1 MGYQDIHWKIVDYQG
16 YQLQDSELWFRGP
29 EPKNLQK
36 NQYFVCLGAAQT
48 FGCFCPQPYPAL
60 LEKSLDFPVL
70 NLGYGGAGPLFYL
83 QHEELWDLINHAKFA
98 IIQVM
103 SGRSESNSLFDSG
116 GLEYL
121 VRRSDGEQLSAE
133 NAYSQLLDSNYPLG
147 TIPAAKRWTKK
158 LYYFKENKPVKK
170 IVDET
175 RNNWIEN
182 YRQLLA
188 KIHVPKILFWFSKRP
203 PNYRERYS
211 SLAKLFGEFPQL
223 VNATMVNEIKELCD
237 DYVEYVGDRGSPQL
251 LIDRFTG
258 EPTTIDLS
266 TDQDRP
272 DVAGI
277 WTHNTYYPSP
287 EMQVDSANLL
297 TSVCKK
303 YLRSNAA
310 GHE

>member
-16 YQLQDSELWFRGP
+16 YQFKNSQLWFRGP
-29 EPKNLQK
+29 EPQKLQAK
-36 NQYFVCLGAAQT
+36 KYFVCLGAAQT
-48 FGCFCPQPYPAL
+48 FGCFCQQPYPKL
-60 LEKSLDFPVL
+60 LEDKLNFSAL

-83 QHEELWDLINHAKFA
+83 KHDELWDSINNAKFA

-121 VRRSDGEQLSAE
+121 VRRSDGQKFSAE
-133 NAYSQLLDSNYPLG
+133 NAYSQLLEQNYPLG

-158 LYYFKENKPVKK
+158 IYYFRENKPVKK
-170 IVDET
+170 IIDET
-175 RNNWIEN
+175 RSNWSEN

-188 KIHVPKILFWFSKRP
+188 KISIPKILLWFSKRKP
-203 PNYRERYS
+203 HYRERYS

-223 VNATMVNEIKELCD
+223 VNGSMVNEIKELCD
-237 DYVEYVGDRGSPQL
+237 DYVECISDRGSPQL

-258 EPTTIDLS
+258 KPTTINLAVDP
-266 TDQDRP
+266 DRH
-272 DVAGI
+272 DVSGI

-287 EMQVDSANLL
+287 EMQIDSANLL
-297 TSVCKK
+297 EPVCKK
-303 YLRSNAA
+303 YL
-310 GHE
+310 